1 MILARAVIAVGCERE
16 GVHGVNISGPV
27 LQVTGFQGH
36 TVTGPNYR
44 GSAKERRDGQPTSM
58 DHKTIGQYEVVR
70 LIGEGGMGRV
80 FLARD
85 PMLDRHVAVKV
96 LSSSAPLGEEVAR
109 FEREAK
115 ALAAL
120 DHPNILSIHEFGRVG
135 STPYVV
141 MELLDGR
148 NLRDF
153 IAEGPMPH
161 RPVVRYGIEIAQGLA
176 AAHEK
181 GITHRDLKPENIF
194 ITKGDHVKI
203 VDFGLANVRVHQ
215 ASPGTSASKTV
226 LTTPGSVIGTVGY
239 MAPEQ
244 VRGESTDHR
253 ADIFTFGA
261 VLFEMLTGRRPFEEP
276 TMVETLHAILKTDA
290 PLRRLEEVHVP
301 PVLIDIIGRCMEK
314 NVTRRFQTA
323 REIVVA
329 LQSVPTQS
337 EYVSTPSRS
346 SYRTTSSTS
355 SGIAYGRRT
364 SIAVLPFTNIGNDA
378 DMEYFSDGVTEDI
391 INALTQVEGLFVA
404 ARTSC
409 FAFKG
414 KSVPIPEIG
423 AALRVNTVLEGSVRR
438 AGKRLRITAQLIDVG
453 DGYHLWS
460 ERYDRELDDVFAIQD
475 DIAVNI
481 AQKLRIALTDRAE
494 DEPLVKPATRNLDA
508 YELYLKARFLVE
520 QRGEGLVKGLEF
532 FRQAI
537 AADPNYA
544 LAYAGMAETLCLLAV
559 YGAVDP
565 RQVMPGA
572 KGAAHK
578 ALQLDDSLAEAHNA
592 MALVSV
598 LHDWGW
604 NRAVAEFDRALSINP
619 NFGPSRY
626 WKGLFCHLF
635 VRRNAEEA
643 LKETKRAAELDPMA
657 ALPAYAL
664 GLVYLGTGRYEDALH
679 VAERM
684 LARDPSHAILYRV
697 LGVARLCLG
706 QYDEA
711 AAALERGAALSMRHP
726 WFVGELGAT
735 RAAKG
740 EVEEARRLQEELL
753 ARSHTTYISPMA
765 LAVIP
770 VALGETETALR
781 YIEMAFEQ
789 RDPLLIAATTWPIVA
804 SVGKEPRVVRLF
816 EEMGVL

>member
-1 MILARAVIAVGCERE
+1 
-16 GVHGVNISGPV
+16 
-27 LQVTGFQGH
+27 
-36 TVTGPNYR
+36 
-44 GSAKERRDGQPTSM
+44 M

-80 FLARD
+80 YLARD

-148 NLRDF
+148 NLRDV
-153 IAEGPMPH
+153 IAEGPMAH
-161 RPVVRYGIEIAQGLA
+161 RTVIRYAIEIAKGLA

-215 ASPGTSASKTV
+215 PSPATSVSKTV

-244 VRGESTDHR
+244 VRGEAADYR

-261 VLFEMLTGRRPFEEP
+261 VLFEMLAGRRPFEES

-301 PVLIDIIGRCMEK
+301 PALIDIIGRCMEK
-314 NVTRRFQTA
+314 NVTRRFQSA
-323 REIVVA
+323 RDMVAA
-329 LQSVPTQS
+329 LQTVPTQS
-337 EYVSTPSRS
+337 EWVSTP
-346 SYRTTSSTS
+346 RTIRTSSTP
-355 SGIAYGRRT
+355 SGISIGRRT
-364 SIAVLPFTNIGNDA
+364 SIAVLPFTNIGGDA

-391 INALTQVEGLFVA
+391 INALTQVEGLYVA

-438 AGKRLRITAQLIDVG
+438 AGKRLRITTQLIDVG

-460 ERYDRELDDVFAIQD
+460 ERYDRELDDIFAIQD
-475 DIAVNI
+475 DIAVSI
-481 AQKLRIALTDRAE
+481 AQKLRIALTDRAA
-494 DEPLVKPATRNLDA
+494 DEPLVKPPTRNLDA

-578 ALQLDDSLAEAHNA
+578 ALQLDDGLAEAHNA

-604 NRAVAEFDRALSINP
+604 PRAMAEFDRALAINP
-619 NFGPSRY
+619 NFVPSRY
-626 WKGLFCHLF
+626 WKGLFLHLF
-635 VRRNAEEA
+635 VRRDAEEA
-643 LKETKRAAELDPMA
+643 LKETKRAVDLDPIA

-664 GLVYLGTGRYEDALH
+664 GLVYIGTGRHEEAVQ

-684 LARDPSHAILYRV
+684 LSRDPAHAILYRV
-697 LGVARLCLG
+697 VGVARFCLG

-711 AAALERGAALSMRHP
+711 IAALDRGAALSMRHP

-735 RAAKG
+735 HAAMGDRA
-740 EVEEARRLQEELL
+740 EARRLQEELL
-753 ARSHTTYISPMA
+753 ARSHTTYISPTS

-770 VALGETETALR
+770 IALGETETALR
-781 YIEMAFEQ
+781 YFEMAFEH
-789 RDPLLIAATTWPIVA
+789 RDPLLIAATSWPTVA
-804 SVGKEPRVVRLF
+804 PLGKEPRVVRLF

>member
-1 MILARAVIAVGCERE
+1 
-16 GVHGVNISGPV
+16 
-27 LQVTGFQGH
+27 
-36 TVTGPNYR
+36 
-44 GSAKERRDGQPTSM
+44 M

-96 LSSSAPLGEEVAR
+96 LSSAAPLGEEVAR

-135 STPYVV
+135 ATPYVV

-148 NLRDF
+148 NLRDM
-153 IAEGPMPH
+153 IVEGPMAH
-161 RPVVRYGIEIAQGLA
+161 RTVVRYAIEIGQGLA
-176 AAHEK
+176 AAHDK
-181 GITHRDLKPENIF
+181 GIVHRDLKPENIF

-215 ASPGTSASKTV
+215 SSPATSASKTV

-244 VRGESTDHR
+244 VRGEVADHR

-261 VLFEMLTGRRPFEEP
+261 VLFEMLTGKRPFEEE
-276 TMVETLHAILKTDA
+276 TMVETLHAILKSDA
-290 PLRRLEEVHVP
+290 PVRRLEDVHASP
-301 PVLIDIIGRCMEK
+301 AMIDIVARCLEK
-314 NVTRRFQTA
+314 HVTRRYQSA
-323 REIVVA
+323 REIVAA
-329 LQSVPTQS
+329 LQSIPAHS
-337 EYVSTPSRS
+337 EISSTPRSFRTSSTPS
-346 SYRTTSSTS
+346 
-355 SGIAYGRRT
+355 GISIGRRT
-364 SIAVLPFTNIGNDA
+364 SIAVLPFMNIGGDA

-391 INALTQVEGLFVA
+391 INALTQVEGLYVA

-414 KSVPIPEIG
+414 KNVPIPEIG
-423 AALRVNTVLEGSVRR
+423 AALRVNTILEGSVRR
-438 AGKRLRITAQLIDVG
+438 SGKRLRITAQLIDVG

-481 AQKLRIALTDRAE
+481 AQKLRIALTDRAA

-544 LAYAGMAETLCLLAV
+544 VAYAGMAETLCLLAV
-559 YGAVDP
+559 YGVVDP

-578 ALQLDDSLAEAHNA
+578 ALQLDDGLAEAHNA

-604 NRAVAEFDRALSINP
+604 NRAIAEFDRALGINP
-619 NFGPSRY
+619 NFVPSRY
-626 WKGLFCHLF
+626 WKGLFLHLF
-635 VRRNAEEA
+635 VRRNADDA
-643 LKETKRAAELDPMA
+643 LKETRRAVELDPIA

-664 GLVYLGTGRYEDALH
+664 GLVYIGAGRYEDAVR

-684 LARDPSHAILYRV
+684 LARDPAQAILYRV
-697 LGVARLCLG
+697 LGMARLCLG
-706 QYDEA
+706 QHDEA
-711 AAALERGAALSMRHP
+711 IAALERGAALSMRHP
-726 WFVGELGAT
+726 WFVGDLGVAH
-735 RAAKG
+735 AQKG
-740 EVEEARRLQEELL
+740 EAAEARRLQEELL
-753 ARSHTTYISPMA
+753 KRAQTSYISPMS

-770 VALGETETALR
+770 IALRETEPALR
-781 YIEMAFEQ
+781 YFEMAFEH
-789 RDPLLIAATTWPIVA
+789 RDPLLIAATTWPTVA
-804 SVGKEPRVVRLF
+804 PLAKEPRVVRLF

>member
-1 MILARAVIAVGCERE
+1 
-16 GVHGVNISGPV
+16 
-27 LQVTGFQGH
+27 
-36 TVTGPNYR
+36 
-44 GSAKERRDGQPTSM
+44 M

-148 NLRDF
+148 NLREL
-153 IAEGPMPH
+153 IGEGPMAY
-161 RPVVRYGIEIAQGLA
+161 RTVVRYAIEVAQGLA

-194 ITKGDHVKI
+194 ITRGDHVKI

-215 ASPGTSASKTV
+215 PVAGASANKTV
-226 LTTPGSVIGTVGY
+226 LTAPGSVIGTVGY

-244 VRGESTDHR
+244 VRGEVADYR
-253 ADIFTFGA
+253 ADIFTYGA

-276 TMVETLHAILKTDA
+276 TMVETLHAILKTEA
-290 PLRRLEEVHVP
+290 PLRRLEDVHVP
-301 PVLIDIIGRCMEK
+301 PALIDIIGRCMEK
-314 NVTRRFQTA
+314 NVTRRFQSA
-323 REIVVA
+323 REIVSG
-329 LQSVPTQS
+329 LQTMPLLS
-337 EYVSTPSRS
+337 EWVSTPRS
-346 SYRTTSSTS
+346 MRTSSTS
-355 SGIAYGRRT
+355 STPSGISIGRRT
-364 SIAVLPFTNIGNDA
+364 SIAVLPFTNIGGDA

-391 INALTQVEGLFVA
+391 INALTQVEGLYVA

-409 FAFKG
+409 FAFKN

-438 AGKRLRITAQLIDVG
+438 AGKRLRITTQLIDVG

-460 ERYDRELDDVFAIQD
+460 ERYDRELDDIFAIQD
-475 DIAVNI
+475 DIAVSI
-481 AQKLRIALTDRAE
+481 AQKLRIALTDREA

-559 YGAVDP
+559 YGAADP

-578 ALQLDDSLAEAHNA
+578 ALQLDDGLAEAHNA

-604 NRAVAEFDRALSINP
+604 NRALTEFDRALAINP
-619 NFGPSRY
+619 NFVPAHY
-626 WKGLFCHLF
+626 WKGLFLRLF
-635 VRRNAEEA
+635 VQRNGEDA
-643 LKETKRAAELDPMA
+643 LRETKRAVELDPIA

-664 GLVYLGTGRYEDALH
+664 GLVYLGTGRYEEALH
-679 VAERM
+679 VAERV

-711 AAALERGAALSMRHP
+711 AVAFERGAGLSMRHP
-726 WFVGELGAT
+726 WFVGELGVT

-740 EVEEARRLQEELL
+740 DFAEARRLQEELL
-753 ARSHTTYISPMA
+753 ARSQTTYISPMS

-770 VALGETETALR
+770 IALGDDETAFR
-781 YIEMAFEQ
+781 YFELAFEQ

-804 SVGKEPRVVRLF
+804 RLGKEPRVVRLF
-816 EEMGVL
+816 NEMGVL

>member
-1 MILARAVIAVGCERE
+1 
-16 GVHGVNISGPV
+16 
-27 LQVTGFQGH
+27 
-36 TVTGPNYR
+36 
-44 GSAKERRDGQPTSM
+44 M

-141 MELLDGR
+141 MELLEGG
-148 NLRDF
+148 NLRDV
-153 IAEGPMPH
+153 IATGPMAH
-161 RPVVRYGIEIAQGLA
+161 RNVVRYSIEIAHGLA

-194 ITKGDHVKI
+194 ITRGDHVKI
-203 VDFGLANVRVHQ
+203 VDFGLANVRIHQ
-215 ASPGTSASKTV
+215 HAPAESAGKTILTAPGA
-226 LTTPGSVIGTVGY
+226 VIGTVGY

-244 VRGESTDHR
+244 VRGEAADHR
-253 ADIFTFGA
+253 ADLFTFGA
-261 VLFEMLTGRRPFEEP
+261 VMFEMLTGKRPFEES
-276 TMVETLHAILKTDA
+276 TMVETLHAILKSE
-290 PLRRLEEVHVP
+290 PPMRRLEDVRVP
-301 PVLIDIIGRCMEK
+301 PPLIEIIGRCLEK
-314 NVTRRFQTA
+314 NVTRRFQSA
-323 REIVVA
+323 REIVAA
-329 LQSVPTQS
+329 LQSIPAQS
-337 EYVSTPSRS
+337 EWVSTP
-346 SYRTTSSTS
+346 RTLRPSSTS
-355 SGIAYGRRT
+355 AGTAVGRRT
-364 SIAVLPFTNIGNDA
+364 SIAVLPFKNIGGDSE
-378 DMEYFSDGVTEDI
+378 MEYFSDGVTEDI
-391 INALTQVEGLFVA
+391 INALTQVDGLYVA
-404 ARTSC
+404 ARTSS

-414 KSVPIPEIG
+414 KSAAIPEIG

-438 AGKRLRITAQLIDVG
+438 FGKRLRITTQLIDVG

-460 ERYDRELDDVFAIQD
+460 ERYDRELDDIFAIQD

-481 AQKLRIALTDRAE
+481 AQKLRIALADRE
-494 DEPLVKPATRNLDA
+494 GDEPLVKPATRNLDA

-520 QRGEGLVKGLEF
+520 QRGEGLVKGLEY

-537 AADPNYA
+537 AADPHYA
-544 LAYAGMAETLCLLAV
+544 LAYAGMSETLSLLAV
-559 YGAVDP
+559 YGVADP
-565 RQVMPGA
+565 RTVMPGA

-578 ALQLDDSLAEAHNA
+578 ALQLDDGLAEAHNA

-604 NRAVAEFDRALSINP
+604 TRATAEFDRALKINP
-619 NFGPSRY
+619 NFVPAHY
-626 WKGLFCHLF
+626 WKGLFCNLF
-635 VRRNAEEA
+635 VKRRAEEA
-643 LKETKRAAELDPMA
+643 LRETQRAVELDPMA

-664 GLVYLGTGRYEDALH
+664 GLAYIGTGRYEDAMQ

-697 LGVARLCLG
+697 LGVAQLCLKR
-706 QYDEA
+706 YDEA
-711 AAALERGAALSMRHP
+711 TIAFEHGAALSLRHP
-726 WFVGELGAT
+726 WFVGELGAV
-735 RAAKG
+735 RVAKG
-740 EVEEARRLQEELL
+740 EPGEARRLQEELL
-753 ARSHTTYISPMA
+753 ARSHTTYISPMS
-765 LAVIP
+765 LSVIP
-770 VALGETETALR
+770 IALGDLDTGMR
-781 YIEMAFEQ
+781 YMELAFEQ
-789 RDPLLIAATTWPIVA
+789 RDPLLIAATTWPILAPVRN
-804 SVGKEPRVVRLF
+804 EPRVVRLF

>member
-1 MILARAVIAVGCERE
+1 
-16 GVHGVNISGPV
+16 
-27 LQVTGFQGH
+27 
-36 TVTGPNYR
+36 
-44 GSAKERRDGQPTSM
+44 M

-153 IAEGPMPH
+153 IAEGPMPY
-161 RPVVRYGIEIAQGLA
+161 RTVVRYATEIAQGLA

-194 ITKGDHVKI
+194 ITRGDHVKI

-215 ASPGTSASKTV
+215 PAAGTSASKTV
-226 LTTPGSVIGTVGY
+226 LTAPGSVIGTVGY

-244 VRGESTDHR
+244 VRGESSDHR

-276 TMVETLHAILKTDA
+276 TMVETLHAILKTEA
-290 PLRRLEEVHVP
+290 PLRRLEDAHVP
-301 PVLIDIIGRCMEK
+301 PALIDIIGRCMEK
-314 NVTRRFQTA
+314 NVTRRFQGA
-323 REIVVA
+323 RDIVAA
-329 LQSVPTQS
+329 LQNVPSQS
-337 EYVSTPSRS
+337 EYVSTPRAYRS
-346 SYRTTSSTS
+346 SSSS
-355 SGIAYGRRT
+355 SGISIGRRT
-364 SIAVLPFTNIGNDA
+364 SIAVLPFTNIGGDA

-391 INALTQVEGLFVA
+391 INALTQVEGLYVA

-423 AALRVNTVLEGSVRR
+423 TALRVNTILEGSVRR

-481 AQKLRIALTDRAE
+481 AQKLRIALTDRGA

-537 AADPNYA
+537 ATDPNYA

-578 ALQLDDSLAEAHNA
+578 ALQLDDGLAEAHNA

-604 NRAVAEFDRALSINP
+604 TRAITEFDKALAINP
-619 NFGPSRY
+619 NFVPSHY

-635 VRRNAEEA
+635 VARKPDEA
-643 LKETKRAAELDPMA
+643 LKATKRAVELDPIA

-664 GLVYLGTGRYEDALH
+664 GLVYLGTGRHEDALR

-684 LARDPSHAILYRV
+684 LARDPAHAILYRV

-711 AAALERGAALSMRHP
+711 AAAFERGAALSLRHP

-740 EVEEARRLQEELL
+740 DLAEARRLQEELL
-753 ARSHTTYISPMA
+753 ARSHTTYISPMS

-770 VALGETETALR
+770 IALGETDTAVR
-781 YIEMAFEQ
+781 YFELAFEQ
-789 RDPLLIAATTWPIVA
+789 RDPLLIAAMTWPTVA
-804 SVGKEPRVVRLF
+804 PLGKDPRVVRLF

>member
-1 MILARAVIAVGCERE
+1 
-16 GVHGVNISGPV
+16 
-27 LQVTGFQGH
+27 
-36 TVTGPNYR
+36 
-44 GSAKERRDGQPTSM
+44 M
-58 DHKTIGQYEVVR
+58 DHKTIGQYEVIR

-148 NLRDF
+148 NLREL
-153 IAEGPMPH
+153 IAEGPMAH
-161 RPVVRYGIEIAQGLA
+161 RTVIRYATEIAQGLA
-176 AAHEK
+176 AAHDK

-194 ITKGDHVKI
+194 ITRNDHVKI

-215 ASPGTSASKTV
+215 PSPGTSASKTV
-226 LTTPGSVIGTVGY
+226 LTAPGSVIGTVGY

-244 VRGESTDHR
+244 VRGEAADHR

-261 VLFEMLTGRRPFEEP
+261 VLFEMLTGKRPFEES
-276 TMVETLHAILKTDA
+276 TMVETLHAILKSDA
-290 PLRRLEEVHVP
+290 PLRRLEDVHTP
-301 PVLIDIIGRCMEK
+301 PALIDIVGRCLEK
-314 NVTRRFQTA
+314 NVTRRYQSA
-323 REIVVA
+323 RDIAGA
-329 LQSVPTQS
+329 LQAMPLLS
-337 EYVSTPSRS
+337 EWVSTPRS
-346 SYRTTSSTS
+346 FRTSSTP
-355 SGIAYGRRT
+355 SGISIGRRT
-364 SIAVLPFTNIGNDA
+364 SIAVLPFTNIGGDA

-391 INALTQVEGLFVA
+391 INALTQVEGLYVA

-414 KSVPIPEIG
+414 KSVGIPEIG
-423 AALRVNTVLEGSVRR
+423 AALRVNAVLEGSVRR

-481 AQKLRIALTDRAE
+481 AQKLRIALTDRPE

-537 AADPNYA
+537 ATDPNYA

-578 ALQLDDSLAEAHNA
+578 ALQLDDGLAEAHNA

-604 NRAVAEFDRALSINP
+604 NRAIAEFDRALAINP
-619 NFGPSRY
+619 NFGPAHY
-626 WKGLFCHLF
+626 WKGLFLHLF
-635 VRRNAEEA
+635 VRRNGEEA
-643 LKETKRAAELDPMA
+643 LRETKRAVELDPIA
-657 ALPAYAL
+657 ALPAYAH
-664 GLVYLGTGRYEDALH
+664 GLVYIGTGRYEEALH

-697 LGVARLCLG
+697 LGVAHLCLG
-706 QYDEA
+706 HYEEA
-711 AAALERGAALSMRHP
+711 TAAFERGAALSMRHP

-740 EVEEARRLQEELL
+740 DLAEARRLQEELL
-753 ARSHTTYISPMA
+753 ARAQTTYISPMS

-770 VALGETETALR
+770 IALGDNETAFR
-781 YIEMAFEQ
+781 YFEMAFEQ

-804 SVGKEPRVVRLF
+804 RLGKEPRVVRLF

>member
-1 MILARAVIAVGCERE
+1 
-16 GVHGVNISGPV
+16 
-27 LQVTGFQGH
+27 
-36 TVTGPNYR
+36 
-44 GSAKERRDGQPTSM
+44 M

-141 MELLDGR
+141 MELLDGS

-153 IAEGPMPH
+153 IAGGPMAS
-161 RPVVRYGIEIAQGLA
+161 RTVVRYAIEVAQGLA

-181 GITHRDLKPENIF
+181 GIIHRDLKPENIF
-194 ITKGDHVKI
+194 ITRADHVKI

-215 ASPGTSASKTV
+215 PSAAASASKTV
-226 LTTPGSVIGTVGY
+226 LTAPGSVIGTVGY

-244 VRGESTDHR
+244 VRGEAADHR

-261 VLFEMLTGRRPFEEP
+261 VLFEMLTGKRPFEEG
-276 TMVETLHAILKTDA
+276 TMVETLHAILKNDA

-301 PVLIDIIGRCMEK
+301 PALIDIIARCMEK
-314 NVTRRFQTA
+314 NVTRRFQGA
-323 REIVVA
+323 REIVAA
-329 LQSVPTQS
+329 LQTVPLQS
-337 EYVSTPSRS
+337 ELTSTPRTFRTSSTPS
-346 SYRTTSSTS
+346 
-355 SGIAYGRRT
+355 GISIGRRT
-364 SIAVLPFTNIGNDA
+364 SIAVLPFTNIGGDA

-391 INALTQVEGLFVA
+391 INALTQVEGLYVA

-414 KSVPIPEIG
+414 KSAGIPEIG

-508 YELYLKARFLVE
+508 YELYLKARFFVE

-537 AADPNYA
+537 AADPEYA
-544 LAYAGMAETLCLLAV
+544 LAYAGMAETLSLLAV

-578 ALQLDDSLAEAHNA
+578 ALQLDDGLAEAHNA

-604 NRAVAEFDRALSINP
+604 NRAIAEFDRALAINP
-619 NFGPSRY
+619 NFVPSHY
-626 WKGLFCHLF
+626 WKGLFLHLF

-643 LKETKRAAELDPMA
+643 LRETRRAVELDPIA

-664 GLVYLGTGRYEDALH
+664 GLVYIGTGRHEDALR

-684 LARDPSHAILYRV
+684 LAREPSHAILYRV

-711 AAALERGAALSMRHP
+711 TAALERGAALSMRHP

-735 RAAKG
+735 CAAKG
-740 EVEEARRLQEELL
+740 DLAEARRLQEELL
-753 ARSHTTYISPMA
+753 ARSHTTYISPMS

-770 VALGETETALR
+770 IALGDTETALR
-781 YIEMAFEQ
+781 YFEMAFEQ
-789 RDPLLIAATTWPIVA
+789 RDALLIAATTWPTVA
-804 SVGKEPRVVRLF
+804 PLGREPRVVRLF
-816 EEMGVL
+816 QEMGVL

>member
-1 MILARAVIAVGCERE
+1 
-16 GVHGVNISGPV
+16 
-27 LQVTGFQGH
+27 
-36 TVTGPNYR
+36 
-44 GSAKERRDGQPTSM
+44 M
-58 DHKTIGQYEVVR
+58 DFKTIGQYEVVR

-85 PMLDRHVAVKV
+85 PMLDRNVAVKV
-96 LSSSAPLGEEVAR
+96 LSSSTPLGEEVAR

-141 MELLDGR
+141 MELLDGS
-148 NLRDF
+148 NLRDL
-153 IAEGPMPH
+153 IVAGPISP
-161 RPVVRYGIEIAQGLA
+161 RTVIRYAIEIAQGLA

-181 GITHRDLKPENIF
+181 GIIHRDLKPENIF

-215 ASPGTSASKTV
+215 PSPATSASKTV
-226 LTTPGSVIGTVGY
+226 LTAPGSVIGTVGY

-244 VRGESTDHR
+244 VRGEPADHR
-253 ADIFTFGA
+253 ADLFTFGA
-261 VLFEMLTGRRPFEEP
+261 VLFEMLTGRRPFEEE
-276 TMVETLHAILKTDA
+276 TMVETLHAILKSD
-290 PLRRLEEVHVP
+290 PPMRRLEEARVP
-301 PVLIDIIGRCMEK
+301 PALIDIVGRCLEK
-314 NVTRRFQTA
+314 NVTRRFQSA
-323 REIVVA
+323 REIVIA
-329 LQSVPTQS
+329 LQTVPSQS
-337 EYVSTPSRS
+337 EWVSTPRS
-346 SYRTTSSTS
+346 FRTSSTP
-355 SGIAYGRRT
+355 SGISIGRRT
-364 SIAVLPFTNIGNDA
+364 SIAVLPFTNIGGDA

-391 INALTQVEGLFVA
+391 INALTQVEGLYVA

-414 KSVPIPEIG
+414 KAAAIPEIG

-481 AQKLRIALTDRAE
+481 AQKLRIALADRPP

-537 AADPNYA
+537 AADPDYA
-544 LAYAGMAETLCLLAV
+544 IAYAGMSETLSLLAV
-559 YGAVDP
+559 YGVADP
-565 RQVMPGA
+565 RQVIPGA

-578 ALQLDDSLAEAHNA
+578 ALQLDDRLAEAHNA

-604 NRAVAEFDRALSINP
+604 NRALAEFDRALAINP
-619 NFGPSRY
+619 SFVPSHY
-626 WKGLFCHLF
+626 WKGLFLHLF
-635 VRRNAEEA
+635 VRRKGEDAVRETERA
-643 LKETKRAAELDPMA
+643 LELDPMA

-664 GLVYLGTGRYEDALH
+664 GLVYIGTGRHEDALRC
-679 VAERM
+679 AERM
-684 LARDPSHAILYRV
+684 LARDPGHAILYRV
-697 LGVARLCLG
+697 VGVARLCLG
-706 QYDEA
+706 DIDEA
-711 AAALERGAALSMRHP
+711 LVALERGAALSMRHP
-726 WFVGELGAT
+726 WFVGELGVA

-740 EVEEARRLQEELL
+740 DVAEARRLQEELL
-753 ARSHTTYISPMA
+753 ARSHTTYISPMS

-770 VALGETETALR
+770 IALGDTETALR
-781 YIEMAFEQ
+781 YFEMAFEH
-789 RDPLLIAATTWPIVA
+789 RDPMLIAATTWPTVA
-804 SVGKEPRVVRLF
+804 ALGKEPRVVRLF

>member
-1 MILARAVIAVGCERE
+1 
-16 GVHGVNISGPV
+16 
-27 LQVTGFQGH
+27 
-36 TVTGPNYR
+36 
-44 GSAKERRDGQPTSM
+44 M

-120 DHPNILSIHEFGRVG
+120 DHPNILSIHEFGRIG

-141 MELLDGR
+141 MELLEGG
-148 NLRDF
+148 NLRDL
-153 IAEGPMPH
+153 IATGPMAH
-161 RPVVRYGIEIAQGLA
+161 RNVIRYSIEIAHGLA

-194 ITKGDHVKI
+194 ITRGDHVKI
-203 VDFGLANVRVHQ
+203 VDFGLANVRIHQ
-215 ASPGTSASKTV
+215 HAPAESSGKTILTAPGA
-226 LTTPGSVIGTVGY
+226 VIGTVGY

-244 VRGESTDHR
+244 VRGEVADHR
-253 ADIFTFGA
+253 ADLFTFGA
-261 VLFEMLTGRRPFEEP
+261 VMFEMLTGKRPFEESS
-276 TMVETLHAILKTDA
+276 MVETLHAILKSE
-290 PLRRLEEVHVP
+290 PPMRRLEDVRVP
-301 PVLIDIIGRCMEK
+301 RPLIEIIGRCLEK
-314 NVTRRFQTA
+314 NVTRRFQSA
-323 REIVVA
+323 QEIVSA
-329 LQSVPTQS
+329 LQSIPSQS
-337 EYVSTPSRS
+337 EWVSTP
-346 SYRTTSSTS
+346 RTFRTSSTS
-355 SGIAYGRRT
+355 SGTAVGRRT
-364 SIAVLPFTNIGNDA
+364 SIAVLPFKNIGGDA

-391 INALTQVEGLFVA
+391 INALTQVDGLYVA

-414 KSVPIPEIG
+414 KSAAIPEIG

-438 AGKRLRITAQLIDVG
+438 FGKRLRITTQLIDVG

-460 ERYDRELDDVFAIQD
+460 ERYDRELDDIFAIQD
-475 DIAVNI
+475 DIAINI
-481 AQKLRIALTDRAE
+481 AQKLRLALADRE
-494 DEPLVKPATRNLDA
+494 DDEPLVKPATRNLDA

-520 QRGEGLVKGLEF
+520 QRGEGLVKGLEY

-537 AADPNYA
+537 AADPDYA
-544 LAYAGMAETLCLLAV
+544 LAYAGMAETLSLLAV
-559 YGAVDP
+559 YGVADA
-565 RQVMPGA
+565 RTVMPGA

-578 ALQLDDSLAEAHNA
+578 ALQLDDGLAEAHNA

-604 NRAVAEFDRALSINP
+604 TRAMTEFDRALKINP
-619 NFGPSRY
+619 NFVPAHY
-626 WKGLFCHLF
+626 WKGLFCNLF
-635 VRRNAEEA
+635 VKRRAEDA
-643 LKETKRAAELDPMA
+643 LRETQRAVDLDPMA

-664 GLVYLGTGRYEDALH
+664 GLVYIGTGRYEDAVHL
-679 VAERM
+679 AERM
-684 LARDPSHAILYRV
+684 LARDPSQAILYRP
-697 LGVARLCLG
+697 LGVARLCLE

-711 AAALERGAALSMRHP
+711 TIALERGAALSLRHP
-726 WFVGELGAT
+726 WFVGELGVV
-735 RAAKG
+735 RVAKG
-740 EVEEARRLQEELL
+740 EPGEARRLQEELL

-765 LAVIP
+765 LSVIP
-770 VALGETETALR
+770 IALGELDTGMR
-781 YIEMAFEQ
+781 YMEMAFEQ
-789 RDPLLIAATTWPIVA
+789 RDPLLIAATTWPMLAPVRN
-804 SVGKEPRVVRLF
+804 EPRVVRLF